1 MRRQIRRIHAVPI
14 SGPYASGD
22 YAAANPADSCGSDFR
37 TIRERLGHSNAAVTL
52 GIYTHPLK
60 ADRDVAATVWDRER
74 SGMLSDV
81 INGTRKKLHVIE
93 KKRA

>member
-1 MRRQIRRIHAVPI
+1 MLSKGVP
-14 SGPYASGD
+14 
-22 YAAANPADSCGSDFR
+22 AATVA
-37 TIRERLGHSNAAVTL
+37 ERLGHANAAVTL

-81 INGTRKKLHVIE
+81 INGTRKKLHLIE
-93 KKRA
+93 KKPA